1 MMTTNEAEN
10 FSPDDPRLTAYAL
23 GELEDGERVMV
34 EAALRGNAELRA
46 SVEAIRATGAELE
59 SALAAE
65 AMPVTPEL
73 KKEATKTGAL
83 RRAAIIAGQDYGKLD
98 GGPLRAKLIRFPQFY
113 YVVSGLAAAC
123 FVLFVALRDPGE
135 KSAATASVA
144 ERKVYTT
151 LTFPPLEPALPV
163 APEAKVAE
171 VGSLMEAPLMVMVPP
186 RAVPSGFNQSM
197 VQQNRQA
204 EDRFSRRESVI
215 GPDLSLL
222 AQAGVWDPT
231 KSFVYKSAT
240 RRSLDTAGIFYSDT
254 VISAEQFQTGRMA
267 SAGRG
272 LAFSSETGRAPGHFG
287 VSFGANAGALPYGSS
302 RGGDLLTGNR
312 TYWHAGDDKF
322 VVEARA
328 RNVSAI
334 AAAAQSRD
342 TPRTEA
348 YAYRKDNDF
357 LSVAEHPL
365 STFAAD
371 VDTAS
376 YANVRRMLRAG
387 QKPPADAVRVEE
399 LVNYFPYRYAPPGAG
414 GERRSEGTPQTSEMG
429 APAFAAAL
437 EVAEAPWA
445 AGHRL
450 VRIGLKAR
458 EVAAG
463 ERGAANLVFLVD
475 VSGSMDSP
483 ERLPLVKESL
493 RLLVNRLRPD
503 DRVAIVTY
511 AGASGL
517 ALASTPVA
525 QAREI
530 MTALEAMTPGGA
542 TNGGMGIQLAYD
554 IAKANF
560 VTGGVNRVILC
571 TDGDFN
577 VGVTGEGELVRL
589 VQEKAKSGVF
599 LTVLGFGMGNLK
611 DAMLEAIADKGNG
624 SYGYI
629 DSRREA
635 EKLLGAQVN
644 GTLTTVAKDVK
655 LQVEFNPAR
664 VASYRLLGYENRLLA
679 NPDFNN
685 DKVDAGEVGAGHTM
699 TALYEIVPA
708 GTVALPLGAGL
719 AELKYSRK
727 PVTVTVPLASTG
739 GTLNAERLTLNAE
752 RPEENAE
759 LLTVKVRYKEPAG
772 DVSRKLEFALT
783 DAGERFADASGD
795 FKFASAVAAF
805 GMVLRDSPHKG
816 TATLA
821 EVATWAEAGAADDP
835 GGWRGEFVEL
845 ARAADGAR

>member
-1 MMTTNEAEN
+1 MMNQEPEK

-23 GELEDGERVMV
+23 GELEAAERAAI
-34 EAALRGNAELRA
+34 EAALREDAVLRA
-46 SVEAIRATGAELE
+46 AVEDIRATVAQLE
-59 SALAAE
+59 GALATE
-65 AMPVTPEL
+65 ALPAVPEL
-73 KKEATKTGAL
+73 KRPVAAPVTKP
-83 RRAAIIAGQDYGKLD
+83 R
-98 GGPLRAKLIRFPQFY
+98 GGVLLRFPQAYF
-113 YVVSGLAAAC
+113 VVSGLAAAC
-123 FVLFVALRDPGE
+123 FVVFVLVRDPGE
-135 KSAATASVA
+135 RPAPAAVTERKVVTVVNFPAVEPTAADAAAPTATLTGPEVPAPAVVAVIPKSVPTATAS
-144 ERKVYTT
+144 
-151 LTFPPLEPALPV
+151 
-163 APEAKVAE
+163 
-171 VGSLMEAPLMVMVPP
+171 APLVTNEQI
-186 RAVPSGFNQSM
+186 AKNL
-197 VQQNRQA
+197 A
-204 EDRFSRRESVI
+204 TI
-215 GPDLSLL
+215 GQDLSLL
-222 AQAGVWDPT
+222 GQTGNMSRNGQATFGVAPAGNLTLSGRAD
-231 KSFVYKSAT
+231 T
-240 RRSLDTAGIFYSDT
+240 RQAITRELLRGNRVAGAGGRSLDAAGVQLGGAAADYQANRRMK
-254 VISAEQFQTGRMA
+254 VSAEAATFAHTFAVAA
-267 SAGRG
+267 SER
-272 LAFSSETGRAPGHFG
+272 
-287 VSFGANAGALPYGSS
+287 AGAAVP
-302 RGGDLLTGNR
+302 
-312 TYWHAGDDKF
+312 
-322 VVEARA
+322 
-328 RNVSAI
+328 
-334 AAAAQSRD
+334 
-342 TPRTEA
+342 TES
-348 YAYRKDNDF
+348 YPYRKDNGF
-357 LSVAEHPL
+357 LSAADNPL

-376 YANVRRMLRAG
+376 YANLRRMLRTG
-387 QKPPADAVRVEE
+387 LKPPADAVRVEE
-399 LVNYFPYRYAPPGAG
+399 LVNYFPYRYPAPK
-414 GERRSEGTPQTSEMG
+414 GEV
-429 APAFAAAL
+429 FAAAL

-458 EVAAG
+458 EVTAA

-475 VSGSMDSP
+475 VSGSMSAP
-483 ERLPLVKESL
+483 ERLPLVRESL

-517 ALASTPVA
+517 ALASTPVG
-525 QAREI
+525 QTREVVAAI
-530 MTALEAMTPGGA
+530 EAMTPGGS

-611 DAMLEAIADKGNG
+611 DGMLEAIADKGNG

-635 EKLLGAQVN
+635 EKLLGVQVN

-664 VASYRLLGYENRLLA
+664 VASYRLIGYENRLLA

-685 DKVDAGEVGAGHTM
+685 DKVDAGEIGAGHTM

-708 GTVALPLGAGL
+708 GTEALALGAGL
-719 AELKYSRK
+719 DELKYTRR
-727 PVTVTVPLASTG
+727 PVTVPLAAAST
-739 GTLNAERLTLNAE
+739 
-752 RPEENAE
+752 E

-783 DAGERFADASGD
+783 DAGARFADASGD

-821 EVATWAEAGAADDP
+821 DVATWAEAGAADDA
-835 GGWRGEFVEL
+835 GGWRGEFIEL
-845 ARAADGAR
+845 AKIADGQR

>member
-1 MMTTNEAEN
+1 MNNEHPKIL
-10 FSPDDPRLTAYAL
+10 PDDPRLTAYAL
-23 GELEDGERVMV
+23 GEVEGNERAEIEV
-34 EAALRGNAELRA
+34 ALAGDAELRA
-46 SVEAIRATGAELE
+46 GVEAIRATVAQLE
-59 SALAAE
+59 GALAAE
-65 AMPVTPEL
+65 PLPAVPEL
-73 KKEATKTGAL
+73 KKTVNVKAGARPGWGVL
-83 RRAAIIAGQDYGKLD
+83 V
-98 GGPLRAKLIRFPQFY
+98 RFPQAYF
-113 YVVSGLAAAC
+113 VVSGLAAAC
-123 FVLFVALRDPGE
+123 FMVFVMLREPDA
-135 KSAATASVA
+135 KHVVAAT
-144 ERKVYTT
+144 ERKVYTVVN
-151 LTFPPLEPALPV
+151 FPALEEVVADTERRPHDGRPASEMSSKEVTFQMPV
-163 APEAKVAE
+163 SPQAPVVTTE
-171 VGSLMEAPLMVMVPP
+171 VLGK
-186 RAVPSGFNQSM
+186 N
-197 VQQNRQA
+197 
-204 EDRFSRRESVI
+204 
-215 GPDLSLL
+215 LSLL
-222 AQAGVWDPT
+222 ALSAEKAKIVSDAQRTPRFWGNGARGRALTLSAGPNFRKSIGVVTTTAGVIGGAELRHD
-231 KSFVYKSAT
+231 
-240 RRSLDTAGIFYSDT
+240 GI
-254 VISAEQFQTGRMA
+254 A
-267 SAGRG
+267 AGR
-272 LAFSSETGRAPGHFG
+272 
-287 VSFGANAGALPYGSS
+287 S
-302 RGGDLLTGNR
+302 RGRDER
-312 TYWHAGDDKF
+312 
-322 VVEARA
+322 
-328 RNVSAI
+328 VS
-334 AAAAQSRD
+334 
-342 TPRTEA
+342 TEN
-348 YAYRKDNDF
+348 YAYRKDSDF
-357 LSVAEHPL
+357 LSAAENPL

-399 LVNYFPYRYAPPGAG
+399 LVNYFPYRYAAPNAG
-414 GERRSEGTPQTSEMG
+414 GGLRGGGTPPTGFG
-429 APAFAAAL
+429 AEKPAFAAAL

-458 EVAAG
+458 EVTAS

-475 VSGSMDSP
+475 VSGSMNSP

-517 ALASTPVA
+517 ALASTPVG

-530 MTALEAMTPGGA
+530 VAAIEAMTPGGS

-560 VTGGVNRVILC
+560 VAGGVNRVILC

-611 DAMLEAIADKGNG
+611 DGMLEAIADKGNG

-664 VASYRLLGYENRLLA
+664 VASYRLIGYENRLLA
-679 NPDFNN
+679 NSDFNN
-685 DKVDAGEVGAGHTM
+685 DKVDAGEIGAGHTM

-708 GTVALPLGAGL
+708 GTVALALGAGL
-719 AELKYSRK
+719 DELKYSRK
-727 PVTVTVPLASTG
+727 PVTVPLASAST
-739 GTLNAERLTLNAE
+739 
-752 RPEENAE
+752 E
-759 LLTVKVRYKEPAG
+759 LLTVKVRYKEPDG

-783 DAGERFADASGD
+783 DSGARFADASGD

-816 TATLA
+816 TATLSD
-821 EVATWAEAGAADDP
+821 VATWAEAGAADDP
-835 GGWRGEFVEL
+835 GGYRGEFVEL
-845 ARAADGAR
+845 ARVTDSAR